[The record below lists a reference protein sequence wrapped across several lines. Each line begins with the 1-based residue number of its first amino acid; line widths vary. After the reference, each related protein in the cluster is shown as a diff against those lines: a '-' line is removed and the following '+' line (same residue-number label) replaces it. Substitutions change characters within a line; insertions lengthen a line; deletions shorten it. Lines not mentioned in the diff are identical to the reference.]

1 MSPRGIDT
9 LAKVV
14 ERPILAELKE
24 TLAPYHRRVEMNVN
38 LSAAL
43 ASAAAYRN
51 LLIKFFGI
59 TAALEDQLILVEDL
73 EIWLPDISR
82 RWKTPLLREDLAVWG
97 AGFESYPICIDVP
110 ALESMGPA
118 FGCLYVLEGGTLG
131 GQIIARDVHKHL
143 GLTPENGCRF
153 FSSYGA
159 EVGGM
164 WKTFGRCLETWCAA
178 NVGCRDEVLEGAAET
193 FACFT
198 RWLSCS
204 DPSTDGEA

>member
-82 RWKTPLLREDLAVWG
+82 RWKTPLLRR
-97 AGFESYPICIDVP
+97 S
-110 ALESMGPA
+110 
-118 FGCLYVLEGGTLG
+118 GGLG
-131 GQIIARDVHKHL
+131 RRVRKLPHL
-143 GLTPENGCRF
+143 H
-153 FSSYGA
+153 
-159 EVGGM
+159 
-164 WKTFGRCLETWCAA
+164 RCPCT
-178 NVGCRDEVLEGAAET
+178 
-193 FACFT
+193 
-198 RWLSCS
+198 
-204 DPSTDGEA
+204 